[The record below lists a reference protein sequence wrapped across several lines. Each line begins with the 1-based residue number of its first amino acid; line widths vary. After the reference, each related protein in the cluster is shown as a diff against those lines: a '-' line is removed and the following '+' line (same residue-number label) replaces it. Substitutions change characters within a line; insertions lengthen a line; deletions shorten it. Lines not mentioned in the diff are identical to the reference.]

1 MNRDRAWRRFASL
14 ALVCAAIT
22 VAFVLWLATDA
33 GGDKVTVAVDDI
45 GEAAAALIAAVAAG
59 LAARRRGGR
68 TRAAWCLIGASALAW
83 GAGELAW
90 SYFEVVLGQAVPF
103 PSVADIGFTLSV
115 PLGVAGLLAI
125 PTAPS
130 RPTVLIRTIL
140 DGLVAASALLL
151 ISWATVLGTA
161 FASTNESPAVQAL
174 ALGYPVGDITVVT
187 IALLVLSRTPLAGR
201 ITTVLLA
208 AGFMSLAVADS
219 MFAYL
224 TSLGSFGSGNLLDTG
239 WVAGF
244 LLIGLA
250 AAVPRADSAP
260 MPEPA
265 PNRLQATL
273 PYVPVPLALTVAVVA
288 AAIHGI
294 DLGLWITAL
303 VMVSLTLLSL
313 VLSVLDNLHLLARSR
328 ATEAAAHQASERLSQ
343 VLATSPVGLF
353 GIDEAGTLV
362 VCEGLAL
369 ESLGIAPDQLLG
381 RPLVE
386 LIRDRPD
393 LVEAVKQAMT
403 GAPVYRHLTSGP
415 REFELRIQPRPG
427 AGGGMALTAL
437 LIDVTARAEA
447 TRMRRESDAKS
458 RFLSTM
464 SHELRTPLN
473 SILGFAQLL
482 DDQGKDPLTAKQAR
496 YVSNIERSGRHL
508 LALINDFLDYSKV
521 MSGQMTVEPVPLE
534 LRPVLE
540 ESVAEFQH
548 LAEATGISL
557 DLDAESAVWVYADR
571 RRLFQVLLNLLS
583 NAIKFTPAK
592 GEVHVRV
599 VPREGSVDIE
609 VTDSGIGIAPENQ
622 ELIFEEFVQID
633 ASTSR
638 GHQGTGLGLALS
650 RRLLALMDGTLTVR
664 SELGAGSTFTINLCA
679 ARQPRG
685 SAHEL
690 GVLARIR
697 D

>member
-1 MNRDRAWRRFASL
+1 
-14 ALVCAAIT
+14 
-22 VAFVLWLATDA
+22 
-33 GGDKVTVAVDDI
+33 
-45 GEAAAALIAAVAAG
+45 
-59 LAARRRGGR
+59 
-68 TRAAWCLIGASALAW
+68 
-83 GAGELAW
+83 
-90 SYFEVVLGQAVPF
+90 
-103 PSVADIGFTLSV
+103 
-115 PLGVAGLLAI
+115 
-125 PTAPS
+125 
-130 RPTVLIRTIL
+130 
-140 DGLVAASALLL
+140 
-151 ISWATVLGTA
+151 
-161 FASTNESPAVQAL
+161 
-174 ALGYPVGDITVVT
+174 
-187 IALLVLSRTPLAGR
+187 
-201 ITTVLLA
+201 
-208 AGFMSLAVADS
+208 
-219 MFAYL
+219 
-224 TSLGSFGSGNLLDTG
+224 
-239 WVAGF
+239 
-244 LLIGLA
+244 
-250 AAVPRADSAP
+250 
-260 MPEPA
+260 
-265 PNRLQATL
+265 
-273 PYVPVPLALTVAVVA
+273 
-288 AAIHGI
+288 
-294 DLGLWITAL
+294 
-303 VMVSLTLLSL
+303 MVSLTLLSL

-353 GIDEAGTLV
+353 GIDETGTLV

-381 RPLVE
+381 KPLVE